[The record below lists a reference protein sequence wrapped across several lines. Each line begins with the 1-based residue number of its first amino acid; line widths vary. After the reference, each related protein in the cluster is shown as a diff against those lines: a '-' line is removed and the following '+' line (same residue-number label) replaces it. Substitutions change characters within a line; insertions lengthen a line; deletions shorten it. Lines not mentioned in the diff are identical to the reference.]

1 MPPAGTRRCAAC
13 HKYRD
18 RLPLKKWRPHA
29 GLGGGR
35 RCKTCANEGRERR
48 SCHSCG
54 MPECCELC
62 LGQWTCR
69 GCRAAAVLLNNE
81 LPPRRGVALTN
92 AEKAARLERHL
103 AHWAQ
108 VDLWLLPRKPW
119 CPLEA
124 ARLYLWR
131 RYGLVAGVLLGP
143 AHGVHSWTNGWPVV
157 DRAALAEHCGELIV
171 EAGWPKGNAPIV
183 VTGTREDDLAD
194 SRVAVG
200 MASEALGLPGGS
212 AAQDPRLRPFPKSL
226 SEWRA
231 TSAGWRDAVAQNATT
246 APHCLLASRVR
257 DALGAAGITVA
268 GRPTARLDQPGPRGN
283 AFRALFA
290 STL

>member
-1 MPPAGTRRCAAC
+1 M
-13 HKYRD
+13 
-18 RLPLKKWRPHA
+18 
-29 GLGGGR
+29 
-35 RCKTCANEGRERR
+35 
-48 SCHSCG
+48 
-54 MPECCELC
+54 
-62 LGQWTCR
+62 
-69 GCRAAAVLLNNE
+69 
-81 LPPRRGVALTN
+81 
-92 AEKAARLERHL
+92 
-103 AHWAQ
+103 
-108 VDLWLLPRKPW
+108 VDK
-119 CPLEA
+119 
-124 ARLYLWR
+124 
-131 RYGLVAGVLLGP
+131 
-143 AHGVHSWTNGWPVV
+143 
-157 DRAALAEHCGELIV
+157 AALAEHCGELIV

-257 DALGAAGITVA
+257 DALGAAGIAVA